1 MNHWQYIGHIVV
13 DVRLIFQILPTAP
26 FTDDTPLGH
35 QITGRFL
42 AYIQRYDVVPQRDPT
57 GAQHGMYP
65 DSSTGLYLLKRAV
78 RSTGEVLGDII
89 PLDQLR
95 SLADVA
101 PRFGEEASPG
111 LTNTNS
117 IVFAKEFWLN
127 KYFDKEHFYILS

>member
-1 MNHWQYIGHIVV
+1 MIV
-13 DVRLIFQILPTAP
+13 DIRLIFRILPSAP

-35 QITGRFL
+35 QVTGRFL
-42 AYIQRYDVVPQRDPT
+42 AYVQRYDVVPQRGPA

-65 DSSTGLYLLKRAV
+65 DSNTGLYLLKRAV

-95 SLADVA
+95 SLADVS
-101 PRFGEEASPG
+101 PRFGEVASPR

-127 KYFDKEHFYILS
+127 KYFDKELFYILS

>member
-1 MNHWQYIGHIVV
+1 MV
-13 DVRLIFQILPTAP
+13 DIRLIFQIPHSGP

-42 AYIQRYDVVPQRDPT
+42 AYLQHYDVVPQCDPT

-65 DSSTGLYLLKRAV
+65 DANTGLYLLKRAV
-78 RSTGEVLGDII
+78 RSTGEVLRDIV

-95 SLADVA
+95 SLVDVA
-101 PRFGEEASPG
+101 PHFGEEAGPG

-127 KYFDKEHFYILS
+127 KYFDKELFHNSYYHSYII